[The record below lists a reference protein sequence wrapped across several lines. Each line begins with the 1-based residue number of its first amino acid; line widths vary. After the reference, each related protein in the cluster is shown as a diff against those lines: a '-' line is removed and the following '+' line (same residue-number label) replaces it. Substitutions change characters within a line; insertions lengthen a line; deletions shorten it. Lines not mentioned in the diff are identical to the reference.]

1 MRLISLIL
9 GTVLFVLLIIK
20 MKQGEKF
27 ESYVENL
34 DGSEY
39 PLKGF
44 YTVGLAWNDGKRFN
58 VKGNLKRRL
67 VNQAKLIY
75 DPQYAEYYANVV
87 WAQTLSMVH
96 LFLCLGFVLA
106 GAFDFSF
113 FMLVGILCGAVFG
126 FYFFTKMQEDLK
138 KRKTECVV
146 ELPEIVSTMALLIN
160 SGMVLREAWE
170 KISYSKE
177 GTVYTLMQN
186 ACIDMQNGVSE
197 IDAIHKFGVMSDTP
211 EIKKFT
217 GALIQGMEKGSKD
230 LRDFLTKQSS
240 EMWGLK
246 KQIMLQKGEAAASK
260 LLAPTA
266 LIFIGIMIV
275 VIAAAVGMLM

>member
-44 YTVGLAWNDGKRFN
+44 YTVGFAWNDGKLFN
-58 VKGNLKRRL
+58 LKGILKRRL

-170 KISYSKE
+170 KIAYSKDS
-177 GTVYTLMQN
+177 TVYTLMQN

>member
-44 YTVGLAWNDGKRFN
+44 YTVGLAWNDGKLFN
-58 VKGNLKRRL
+58 LKGNLKRRL